1 MQNSTAPKG
10 FLKWYAIMVYCFIL
24 FPLFVIF
31 LASFSEA
38 SYLTFPP
45 KGWSLKWY
53 ENIYNIQAFIDTL
66 IVSLQVAT
74 ISTLGALI
82 VGIPVA
88 YAMSRFHVPG
98 KSALNFLFVTP
109 VVIPGAVAG
118 FSLLNMLAIQLK
130 MPIISA
136 LLIGH
141 ILVLIPYAVRV
152 VSAGLANLDPSID
165 EAAMTLGASRF
176 KTFFV
181 IILPNI
187 SSAIIAA
194 FLLAFI
200 SSLNNVPIS
209 AFLTGPGISTLPI
222 QMLSYVEYYFDPTV
236 AALSV
241 FLILLTAIVM
251 VIVERTLGLNYFA
264 K

>member
-1 MQNSTAPKG
+1 MSNSTPKNP
-10 FLKWYAIMVYCFIL
+10 FLKWYTVAVYIFIIG
-24 FPLFVIF
+24 PLLVV
-31 LASFSEA
+31 LGASFNEG

-45 KGWSLKWY
+45 KSLSIKWY
-53 ENIYNIQAFIDTL
+53 ENVFAIQEFMDTL
-66 IVSLQVAT
+66 IISLKVAT
-74 ISTLGALI
+74 ISTIGALI
-82 VGIPVA
+82 LGLPVA
-88 YAMSRFHVPG
+88 YAMSRYDFKG
-98 KSALNFLFVTP
+98 KNILGTLFVLP

-118 FSLLNMLAIQLK
+118 FALLNLLSIKLE
-130 MPIISA
+130 MPIMSA

-141 ILVLIPYAVRV
+141 ILVVMPYAVRITL
-152 VSAGLANLDPSID
+152 AGLANLDISIE
-165 EAAMTLGASRF
+165 EAAMTLGCSRL

-187 SSAIIAA
+187 RSSIIAA

-241 FLILLTAIVM
+241 FLIFLTAIVM
-251 VIVERTLGLNYFA
+251 ALVERTLGLNYFA